1 LPTANY
7 QLPFNSLSCQSKT
20 LKMKV
25 VIIEDE
31 ELAARRL
38 ESMIKECAPD
48 TEIIA
53 KLESVEDAIEWFRS
67 HASPDLIF
75 LDIHLEDDL
84 SFTIFEKV
92 KVTSPI
98 IFTTAYD
105 EYAIRA
111 FKMKSIDYL
120 LKPIVKEELANS
132 LEKYREFTSAR
143 TQPDMEAIF
152 RMITSGVPAYKE
164 RFSITVGQKIKS
176 YATAEISWFYSE
188 EGITFMVINDNH
200 QYPIDFSLDDLS
212 TQLNPKEFFRIN
224 RQFLVKLE
232 SIKNVH
238 IYPKSRLKLEL
249 IPHADKEVFVSRDKV
264 TRFKEWLG

>member
-1 LPTANY
+1 
-7 QLPFNSLSCQSKT
+7 
-20 LKMKV
+20 MKV

-38 ESMIKECAPD
+38 ETLIRECAPE
-48 TEIIA
+48 TEVIA
-53 KLESVEDAIEWFRS
+53 RLESVEDAIDWFRG
-67 HASPDLIF
+67 HPAPDLIF

-92 KVTSPI
+92 KVESPI

-111 FKMKSIDYL
+111 FKMRSIDYL
-120 LKPIVKEELANS
+120 LKPIVKEELAQS
-132 LEKYREFTSAR
+132 LVKFREFTKGHH
-143 TQPDMEAIF
+143 QPDMEALF
-152 RMITSGVPAYKE
+152 RMITSGTPAYKE
-164 RFSITVGQKIKS
+164 RFSITVGQKIKT
-176 YATAEISWFYSE
+176 YATSDIAWFYSE
-188 EGITFMVINDNH
+188 EGITFMVVNDNH

-212 TQLNPKEFFRIN
+212 TQLNPKEFFRVN
-224 RQFLVKLE
+224 RQFLVKLS

-249 IPHADKEVFVSRDKV
+249 LPPADREIFVSRDKV